1 MFVCG
6 RKVAG
11 VTSSALKK
19 SSLFFWMFCALKM
32 AASSQNKD
40 PAVHLWGISW
50 DVRDLWGVGVGG
62 LKKGMEVKGQGGSIC
77 A

>member
-40 PAVHLWGISW
+40 PGVHLWGISW
-50 DVRDLWGVGVGG
+50 DVGDLLGGGG